1 MQLRAG
7 NELWERSAFDSAALT
22 RLLQAIA
29 SDLLWLRLTASSWET
44 SIASGLEEV
53 NTLIRQHP
61 DESDD
66 FAAIFRAI
74 DSMVDSAQK
83 HIHTWRIGRAALE
96 EKVAAVREQ
105 LERFIS
111 VASRDD
117 ALGSETEVGLF
128 YTEWM
133 KGQLERGVSNRRGF
147 WLPETENRFMLLR
160 EMDLVVLDLEQ
171 RWDAVGSLRVHVP
184 LEAGYSG
191 QGRRWFWFF

>member
-7 NELWERSAFDSAALT
+7 NELWERSAFDSAALA

-29 SDLLWLRLTASSWET
+29 SDLLWLRLTASSLET

-83 HIHTWRIGRAALE
+83 HIHTWRIGRAALD

-117 ALGSETEVGLF
+117 TLGSETEVGLF

-133 KGQLERGVSNRRGF
+133 KYQLARGVSNRTGF
-147 WLPETENRFMLLR
+147 WLPETETRFMLLR
-160 EMDLVVLDLEQ
+160 EMDLIVLDLAQ
-171 RWDAVGSLRVHVP
+171 RWDAVSSLRVRAP

-191 QGRRWFWFF
+191 LSRRWFWFF

>member
-1 MQLRAG
+1 MQLRAA

-22 RLLQAIA
+22 RLLQATA

-44 SIASGLEEV
+44 SIANGLQEV
-53 NTLIRQHP
+53 NTLLRQHP

-66 FAAIFRAI
+66 FAAIYSAI
-74 DSMVDSAQK
+74 DSVVDSAQR
-83 HIHTWRIGRAALE
+83 HIHTWRIGRAALD
-96 EKVAAVREQ
+96 EKVAAAREQ

-111 VASRDD
+111 AASRDD

-133 KGQLERGVSNRRGF
+133 KGKLARGMSNGTGF

-160 EMDLVVLDLEQ
+160 EMDLVVLDLAQ
-171 RWDAVGSLRVHVP
+171 RWDAVSSLRVRAP
-184 LEAGYSG
+184 LEASYSG
-191 QGRRWFWFF
+191 LSRRWFWFF